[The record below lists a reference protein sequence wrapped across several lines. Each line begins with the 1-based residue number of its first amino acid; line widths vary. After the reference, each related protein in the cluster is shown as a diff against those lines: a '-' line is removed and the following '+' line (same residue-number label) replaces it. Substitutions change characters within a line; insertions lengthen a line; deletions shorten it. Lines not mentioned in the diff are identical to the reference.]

1 MNWLNFYGLALVAII
16 LIPNIAFAATHKDGF
31 ENLYQNKAVEILE
44 QAGRFGSFIFM
55 FLQIPALCGGFA
67 FPAAK
72 TLYLAFGFG
81 LAALYCAGWVLF
93 WKENSVRKALALS
106 ILPSAMFIA
115 CGALSQ
121 NYPLLA
127 AAVIFAPAH
136 ILISYK
142 NAVLSRH

>member
-16 LIPNIAFAATHKDGF
+16 LIPNIIFAATHKDGF
-31 ENLYQNKAVEILE
+31 ENLYQNKAAEILE
-44 QAGRFGSFIFM
+44 QVGRFGSFAFM
-55 FLQIPALCGGFA
+55 FLQIPVLCGGFA

-81 LAALYCAGWVLF
+81 LAALYCAGWIVF
-93 WKENSVRKALALS
+93 WKESSVRKALALS
-106 ILPSAMFIA
+106 ILPSVMFIA
-115 CGALSQ
+115 CGAFSQ

-127 AAVIFAPAH
+127 AAAIFAPTH